1 MFTVDHTNVQLTDI
15 ICHGLID
22 VDQRICLK
30 RQATTALVVSL
41 LLVVVLLQVGAHPA
55 YAHFNTLA
63 PDTDVQLV
71 WPLNDSYSMSVDLKV
86 IRAPESHASIF
97 WGFQFTFMNG
107 ERGFIAFGIGG
118 MPKVATMGVFDATNA
133 TTSNPTGGC
142 TAGISF
148 LRSGNGYQCFIIF
161 DWNLG
166 SNYQLQFSRL
176 PDSGGN
182 EQWQGNIYDYS
193 SNSSTTIG
201 DILVSS
207 AYDQLST
214 NSSTWDEYST
224 AAACNTTPTSVIF
237 SHPYALNAGGNHAPT
252 KAIATYGGNTCQD
265 SNVQYLGGGAYQ
277 ADAGSNVTRTTPPQT
292 WMWTQEPQLV
302 SEDSGSSLTST
313 TSATLSSSIA
323 STTSSTTISNDA
335 TSSLSIGTSTPVL
348 TFTIA
353 ASSNTTPL
361 AVPTIPGFP
370 WESIIAGLIVGLTA
384 LTLARRRMEN

>member
-1 MFTVDHTNVQLTDI
+1 MVDHPQCPTHSHH
-15 ICHGLID
+15 CHALMGLD
-22 VDQRICLK
+22 ERICLN
-30 RQATTALVVSL
+30 RRATFAFVVSL
-41 LLVVVLLQVGAHPA
+41 LLVGVLLQVGAHPA

-63 PDTDVQLV
+63 PDTDVQLL

-86 IRAPESHASIF
+86 IRAPESGASIF

-107 ERGFIAFGIGG
+107 EKGFIAFGIGG

-148 LRSGNGYQCFIIF
+148 LRSGNGYQCFIIY

-182 EQWQGNIYDYS
+182 EQWQGSIYDYS
-193 SNSSTTIG
+193 ANSSTTIG
-201 DILVSS
+201 DISVSP
-207 AYDQLST
+207 AYDQLGT

-224 AAACNTTPTSVIF
+224 AASCNTTPTSVIF

-252 KAIATYGGNTCQD
+252 KAEATYGGNVCQD

-292 WMWTQEPQLV
+292 WIWTQEPQLV
-302 SEDSGSSLTST
+302 SENSGSSSTST
-313 TSATLSSSIA
+313 TSATPSSNIA
-323 STTSSTTISNDA
+323 STTSSTTVSNGA
-335 TSSLSIGTSTPVL
+335 TSSSSIATSIQVQTSTIV
-348 TFTIA
+348 T
-353 ASSNTTPL
+353 SSNTTPL

-370 WESIIAGLIVGLTA
+370 WESIISGLIIGLTA
-384 LTLARRRMEN
+384 LAMARRRMEN